1 MGESNDAPKPVTV
14 KRNGETL
21 NATRPNELLRFGFLS
36 MMEGALGAKHVLVL
50 KHGMS
55 GFAELVSCTEA
66 TNDHVYFGLLKLVKS
81 VLASCNNWCP
91 TKERTCT
98 PRVNGTVDVV
108 SREMVRDV
116 KAPISGRRLQLSE

>member
-1 MGESNDAPKPVTV
+1 MFGTVGESNDAPKPVTV

-21 NATRPNELLRFGFLS
+21 NAARPNELLRFGFLS

-66 TNDHVYFGLLKLVKS
+66 TNDHVYFGLLKLVKN

-91 TKERTCT
+91 TKERTSRAILSKSCSVLSVLCT
-98 PRVNGTVDVV
+98 TSLPL
-108 SREMVRDV
+108 
-116 KAPISGRRLQLSE
+116 ARRG